1 MQQQPEGS
9 VSMDNAWRAAVE
21 RAKRGTEALIVTEA
35 QVLELEGQLG
45 QAHAEIGRL
54 RLEVEQLQAQDND
67 QPEPPKSDRV
77 VLADGSEVACW
88 HTEPNSPC
96 DWNVCRQKGGED
108 GQDQEQP
115 AAAVGEA
122 VPTHPFSD

>member
-1 MQQQPEGS
+1 MPQQPEGS
-9 VSMDNAWRAAVE
+9 VSVDNAWRAAVE

-35 QVLELEGQLG
+35 QVLELEQQLAAAG
-45 QAHAEIGRL
+45 AEIERL
-54 RLEVEQLQAQDND
+54 KREVEQLQEQ
-67 QPEPPKSDRV
+67 E
-77 VLADGSEVACW
+77 
-88 HTEPNSPC
+88 
-96 DWNVCRQKGGED
+96 GGEH

>member
-9 VSMDNAWRAAVE
+9 VSAGNAWRAAVE

-35 QVLELEGQLG
+35 QVLELEEQLA
-45 QAHAEIGRL
+45 QAGAEIERL
-54 RLEVEQLQAQDND
+54 KREVEQLQ
-67 QPEPPKSDRV
+67 EPTEESERV

-96 DWNVCRQKGGED
+96 DWNVCRQKGVKSHG
-108 GQDQEQP
+108 GQERQEQP
-115 AAAVGEA
+115 AESVGEA